1 MPSKNLRGQ
10 LIDENIATR
19 PLPRKR
25 ADNLGSV
32 ESFLSNRE
40 EAAADG
46 SPLLTEIDS
55 NFHPTLDD
63 GADHD
68 KDEQIRILKEKLHFL
83 EMRRFS
89 FRNLGADLIKNY
101 TGIDKQVFEV
111 IVEMIERFQPLNYW
125 SGKPVRSIS
134 SEDQLLIFLIRL
146 KLNLPYYDIAQR
158 YGVSQT
164 TIQNIVMTYLH
175 AMHEIFFT
183 GFMDKLP
190 SQNSNKAS
198 LPDSFGD
205 FSNCRIIIDCTELR
219 ISTPRKDLVAA
230 PASYS
235 NYEHFLSV
243 KYLVGVAPKG
253 AITFQSRGFPGSTS
267 DKVVTAES
275 GVISHLM
282 VGNNFIIILKLY
294 LKIASSATNI
304 TSMRAYKFIIC
315 LKITDRIC
323 VSCW

>member
-1 MPSKNLRGQ
+1 MPKYCCVYGCYSSREKDQGLSFFQFPKDTKLLKAWTCRIRREDFTPTSSSYVCSRHFADDDFTNSNTDTPSTFKKKRLKKGAVPSKNLRGQ

-46 SPLLTEIDS
+46 SPLLTDIPS

-83 EMRRFS
+83 EMRRFL

-111 IVEMIERFQPLNYW
+111 IVDMIEMFQPLNYW
-125 SGKPVRSIS
+125 SGKPVQSIS

-146 KLNLPYYDIAQR
+146 KLNLPYHDIAQR

-175 AMHEIFFT
+175 AMHEIFLLVSWT
-183 GFMDKLP
+183 
-190 SQNSNKAS
+190 
-198 LPDSFGD
+198 
-205 FSNCRIIIDCTELR
+205 NCLHKTATKQVCQTHLE
-219 ISTPRKDLVAA
+219 
-230 PASYS
+230 
-235 NYEHFLSV
+235 
-243 KYLVGVAPKG
+243 
-253 AITFQSRGFPGSTS
+253 TFQI
-267 DKVVTAES
+267 AE
-275 GVISHLM
+275 L
-282 VGNNFIIILKLY
+282 LL
-294 LKIASSATNI
+294 IAPS
-304 TSMRAYKFIIC
+304 
-315 LKITDRIC
+315 
-323 VSCW
+323 